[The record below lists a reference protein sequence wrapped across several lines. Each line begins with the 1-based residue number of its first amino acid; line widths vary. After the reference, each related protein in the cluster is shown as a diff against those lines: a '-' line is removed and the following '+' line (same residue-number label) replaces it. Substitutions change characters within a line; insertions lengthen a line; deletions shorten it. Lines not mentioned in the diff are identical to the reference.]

1 MENSSEQNRT
11 PQYPVNITGG
21 GYPNPIVIADLSK
34 RTYRDRLLEQQLNQ
48 HKTQAINNEEEFKRA
63 KRLKEQTAS
72 KFDELI
78 DRPASRW
85 DMKEKVDDL
94 SSVRNQ
100 TQSIKSAL
108 IDPTLGSGW
117 DKSARQKKLN
127 LGDETRIADSTMQ
140 TVKSYFNEEN
150 RENESVVESL
160 AHEQFAAF
168 RLENQTLE
176 RNRRL
181 TDKEIDALLPVEG
194 YEIVKPP
201 PDYKPKLNTKEL
213 GAVEQYTVPERQD
226 LPSMTPDDLKYFGDL
241 LAPEKNLTPEEQRQR
256 KVMALLLKIKNGTP
270 EIRRQAM
277 KTLTERARDY
287 GAGSILSQLL
297 PLLLSPTLD
306 PYERH
311 LMVKALDRCLYK
323 LNELIKPFVHNVLVV
338 VEPML
343 VDEDYFVRIEGRE
356 IISNLAKAA
365 GLPTMI
371 TALRPNV
378 DHNDLHVRNATARAL
393 AVVALALSIPSVLP
407 FIKAVCKSTKSWQAR
422 YTGCKMVQQVATMLA
437 SGVLPHLPGL
447 IECVKDCLK
456 DENQKVRVSA
466 ALSIAGLAEASN
478 PFGIEAFDEVLN
490 DLLNGLSGHRG
501 KALASFLKAVGA
513 LIPLMD
519 DNSAAEFT
527 KYVMSVVLKEFESPD
542 DEMKRI
548 LLIVIKQC
556 IEAKLVSSTYVRET
570 ILEQFWEHFWT
581 RKICMDRI
589 SAKSL
594 VETTVALAGKI
605 GSAIILQKLTFNLK
619 EDHDVFRRVSV
630 QAVDEIV
637 KQYGVVDLDGRLE
650 ELLVDSLIFAFH
662 QQSDDSDN
670 TILGGFTTVINALQ
684 LRAQKYLPQ
693 IVANI
698 CIRLKTKSPK
708 VRQQAA
714 DLVVGLARIITYCGE
729 DKLLSTLSTILYEN
743 LGEEYPEVLGSILK
757 AMEAIVDVVGVTKMT
772 PSIKDLLPTLTPILK
787 NRHEKVQENLINLI
801 GTIADKGAEAV
812 NAKEWIRVCFDLLDL
827 LRAPK
832 KSIRRAAVNTFGY
845 IAKAIGPQ
853 DVLVTLINNLKV
865 QERQMRIC
873 TTVAIAII
881 AEACGPFTVLPA
893 LMNEYRTPDNNVQN
907 GILKS
912 IAFMFEYIGPVSK
925 DYIYAIT
932 PLLKDALYDRDLVH
946 RQIAT
951 SALKNLSLGVM
962 GFGCDDALVH
972 LFNYSFANVFETSP
986 HAVNAVFEAFEG
998 MRLAAGPG
1006 FLLLYVLQGLFHPA
1020 KKVRNIYW
1028 KFYNMLYVGAQDSL
1042 TPFYPILPTYEKEAI
1057 YDFQE
1062 TTYYNI

>member
-1 MENSSEQNRT
+1 MDNMSELKK
-11 PQYPVNITGG
+11 NI
-21 GYPNPIVIADLSK
+21 PPADNPINRGISAQNIPNLEK
-34 RTYRDRLLEQQLNQ
+34 RTYRDILLEKQLNEQ
-48 HKTQAINNEEEFKRA
+48 KAMAVNTEEEFKRV
-63 KRLKEQTAS
+63 KRLKEETTS
-72 KFDELI
+72 KFEDAPE
-78 DRPASRW
+78 RQASRW
-85 DMKEKVDDL
+85 DMKTRIDNG
-94 SSVRNQ
+94 SSVKDHAL
-100 TQSIKSAL
+100 SVKSAL
-108 IDPTLGSGW
+108 VNPSLGSGW

-127 LGDETRIADSTMQ
+127 IGDETRVGDSTAQ
-140 TVKSYFNEEN
+140 TVKSYFADIN

-168 RLENQTLE
+168 RTENNLLE

-181 TDKEIDALLPVEG
+181 TDKEIDELLPKEG
-194 YEIVKPP
+194 YEILKPP
-201 PDYKPKLNTKEL
+201 ADYKPKLATKEL
-213 GAVEQYTVPERQD
+213 GEAEQYTVPERQD

-241 LAPEKNLTPEEQRQR
+241 LASEKNLSPQEQRER

-277 KTLTERARDY
+277 KTLTERAKDY
-287 GAGSILSQLL
+287 GPGSILSQLL
-297 PLLLSPTLD
+297 PLLLSPVLD
-306 PYERH
+306 AYERH
-311 LMVKALDRCLYK
+311 LMVKTLDRCLYK
-323 LNELIKPFVHNVLVV
+323 FGELVKPYVHNILVV

-343 VDEDYFVRIEGRE
+343 VDDDYFVRIEGRE

-365 GLPTMI
+365 GLPAMI

-407 FIKAVCKSTKSWQAR
+407 FIKAVCKSQKSWQAR

-437 SGVLPHLPGL
+437 SGLLPHLPGL
-447 IECVKDCLK
+447 LECVKNCLK

-466 ALSIAGLAEASN
+466 ALAIASLAEASN
-478 PFGIEAFDEVLN
+478 PFGIETFDVVLE
-490 DLLNGLSGHRG
+490 DLWVGLNGHRG

-513 LIPLMD
+513 IIPLMD
-519 DNSAAEFT
+519 DTFAADYT
-527 KYVMSVVLKEFESPD
+527 KLVMHVVLKEFESPD

-548 LLIVIKQC
+548 LLTVIKQC
-556 IEAKLVSSTYVRET
+556 IEAKLVTSDYVKDT
-570 ILEQFWEHFWT
+570 ILEPFWQHFWT

-589 SAKSL
+589 TSKAL
-594 VETTVALAGKI
+594 IECTVALAGKI
-605 GSAIILQKLTFNLK
+605 GPAIVLQKLTFNLK
-619 EDHDVFRRVSV
+619 EDHDVYRRVSV
-630 QAVDEIV
+630 QAVDGIV
-637 KQYGVVDLDGRLE
+637 KQYGVADLDARLE

-670 TILGGFTTVINALQ
+670 TILDGFTTVINALE

-714 DLVVGLARIITYCGE
+714 DLVVGLAHIISFCGE

-743 LGEEYPEVLGSILK
+743 LGEEYPEVLGSILRSL
-757 AMEAIVDVVGVTKMT
+757 EAIINVVGINRMN
-772 PSIKDLLPTLTPILK
+772 PSIQDLLPTLTPILK

-801 GTIADKGAEAV
+801 GSIADKGAEAI
-812 NAKEWIRVCFDLLDL
+812 NAKEWIRICFDLLDL

-832 KSIRRAAVNTFGY
+832 KSIRRSAVNTFGY

-865 QERQMRIC
+865 QERSMRIC

-907 GILKS
+907 GILKA
-912 IAFMFEYIGPVSK
+912 IAFMFEYIGPVAK
-925 DYIYAIT
+925 DYVYAIT

-962 GFGCDDALVH
+962 GFACEDALLH
-972 LFNYSFANVFETSP
+972 LFNFAFANVFETSP

-998 MRLAAGPG
+998 MRLSLGPG
-1006 FLLLYVLQGLFHPA
+1006 FMLLYILQGLFHPA

-1028 KFYNMLYVGAQDSL
+1028 KFYNMLYIGSQDAL
-1042 TPFYPILPTYEKEAI
+1042 TPFYPVLPTYENDVP

-1062 TTYYNI
+1062 STFYQI